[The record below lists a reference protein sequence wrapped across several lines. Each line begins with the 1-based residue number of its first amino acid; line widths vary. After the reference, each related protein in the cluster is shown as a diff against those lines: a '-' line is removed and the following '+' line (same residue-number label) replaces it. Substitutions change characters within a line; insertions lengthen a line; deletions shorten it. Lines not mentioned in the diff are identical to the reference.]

1 MDIPEFAFKR
11 RLLFYPASQMRPLPP
26 IREHGCSFV
35 VVVPSPQGENPVWT
49 RIRAGFSNGET
60 GGART
65 HDHKLKRLV
74 LYRLSY
80 RPAISGSRKSAGGS
94 TLPHPGRTSKKR
106 RENRWGGAGCI
117 PVTLTSSAAGSRRSI
132 GSGGEGRHPAAPF
145 HGNRLSVNETGM
157 RPAVGRLG
165 TAGSLRGRPFRCE
178 IPL

>member
-74 LYRLSY
+74 LYQLSY
-80 RPAISGSRKSAGGS
+80 RPNASRLWAFLRYSTRGAQAKRAGRTTRSNHPAG
-94 TLPHPGRTSKKR
+94 HPGL
-106 RENRWGGAGCI
+106 E
-117 PVTLTSSAAGSRRSI
+117 
-132 GSGGEGRHPAAPF
+132 
-145 HGNRLSVNETGM
+145 
-157 RPAVGRLG
+157 
-165 TAGSLRGRPFRCE
+165 
-178 IPL
+178 